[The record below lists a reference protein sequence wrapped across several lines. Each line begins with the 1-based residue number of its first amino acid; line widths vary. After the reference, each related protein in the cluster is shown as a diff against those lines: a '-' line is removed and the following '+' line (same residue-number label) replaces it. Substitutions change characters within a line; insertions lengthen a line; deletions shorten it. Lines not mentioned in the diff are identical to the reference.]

1 MHLNKYYF
9 INKFDPNHIKK
20 LDKDISIIYRNYN
33 SPINTNLLIKIRDFC
48 KKNRRKFYLS
58 NNVKLALKFNLN
70 GAYLPSF
77 NTDTKHLNYK
87 TKSNFLLIGSA
98 HNLREIRIKETQKV
112 SQIFVSSLFKLEKN
126 YLGFYK
132 FINLSKLSKSKI
144 VALGGI
150 SKNNLKRLSLLKISG
165 YAGIGIFNWG
175 KKKAPISRGLKF
187 ILLCF

>member
-1 MHLNKYYF
+1 M
-9 INKFDPNHIKK
+9 PNFFKR
-20 LDKDISIIYRNYN
+20 Y
-33 SPINTNLLIKIRDFC
+33 
-48 KKNRRKFYLS
+48 
-58 NNVKLALKFNLN
+58 LALFLCLIFFLSFKNSIA
-70 GAYLPSF
+70 GSF
-77 NTDTKHLNYK
+77 ND
-87 TKSNFLLIGSA
+87 
-98 HNLREIRIKETQKV
+98 NLREIRIKETQKV

-175 KKKAPISRGLKF
+175 KKKGPYF
-187 ILLCF
+187 